1 MILVVNPLIPESQLD
16 EKRNHMLLDECRRL
30 WSSVV
35 DLVIAN
41 KARGY
46 CIAKSLTAKNLLVS
60 TLYGTVALKCPIA
73 EDLPVVPSEFQ
84 GFKAVAHL
92 FIEMVHHTRGR
103 GTLGQLTID
112 VDH

>member
-1 MILVVNPLIPESQLD
+1 MIPVVNPLIPESQLD
-16 EKRNHMLLDECRRL
+16 ENHNHMLSDELKRL

-46 CIAKSLTAKNLLVS
+46 CIAKSLTAENLLVS
-60 TLYGTVALKCPIA
+60 RLYGTVALKCPIT

>member
-1 MILVVNPLIPESQLD
+1 M
-16 EKRNHMLLDECRRL
+16 
-30 WSSVV
+30 

-46 CIAKSLTAKNLLVS
+46 CIAKSLTAENLLVS

-73 EDLPVVPSEFQ
+73 EDLSVVPSEFQ
-84 GFKAVAHL
+84 GFKAMAHL
-92 FIEMVHHTRGR
+92 FIEMVHHSHDY

-112 VDH
+112 VNHWLTVLIDLGENDEIVANYHPATC

>member
-1 MILVVNPLIPESQLD
+1 MIPVVNPLIPERQLD
-16 EKRNHMLLDECRRL
+16 EKRNHMLSDEYRRF

-41 KARGY
+41 KARDY
-46 CIAKSLTAKNLLVS
+46 CIAKSLTAENLLVS
-60 TLYGTVALKCPIA
+60 TLYGTVALKYSIA